1 MVTEEQ
7 FHFIVEEVIRRLAR
21 RMDELRRN
29 EIIIVVFTGATVG
42 LVEGVQQVRSLL
54 LDGFQVKLA
63 FSDSAGHLFAEMVQ
77 KELNDFTN
85 LGLLSPEKW
94 LSSLKQAC
102 AVAVPMLSLNTVSKL
117 SLLIADDLVS
127 NILLHALLLGKPLVM
142 AKEGADPDG
151 KGRRALGFHKG
162 NAALN
167 DAMMQRLKSLEDFG
181 CILTGI
187 GQLSNSVRSVIQQE
201 GLRQSREQNLISERP
216 SICPGGRVAT
226 AGDVLSAHRR
236 GSNLNLGPAGRV
248 TPLALDL
255 ARKLGIG
262 LITAQER

>member
-7 FHFIVEEVIRRLAR
+7 FHFIVEEVILRLAR
-21 RMDELRRN
+21 RMGELRRN

-77 KELNDFTN
+77 KELNDFVN
-85 LGLLSPEKW
+85 LGLVPPEKW
-94 LSSLKQAC
+94 LSSLKQAN

-142 AKEGADPDG
+142 AREGADPHG

-167 DAMMQRLKSLEDFG
+167 DAMMRRLKSLEDFG

-187 GQLSNSVRSVIQQE
+187 GQLSNSVRSAIQQE
-201 GLRQSREQNLISERP
+201 GLRQAHEQNPLSERP
-216 SICPGGRVAT
+216 SICLRRQVGT
-226 AGDVLSAHRR
+226 AGDVLSAHQK
-236 GSNLNLGPAGRV
+236 GANLILGQAARM
-248 TPLALDL
+248 TPLARDL
-255 ARKLGIG
+255 ARQLGVA
-262 LITAQER
+262 LMTT